1 MVRPPCYDKEGMK
14 KGPWTPEEDLV
25 RVSHIQEHGPSNW
38 RAVPTRTGMRRR
50 LHESEAM
57 HTLA

>member
-38 RAVPTRTGMRRR
+38 RARDRYAP
-50 LHESEAM
+50 SSA
-57 HTLA
+57 